1 MSVTSAVNL
10 INDWC
15 MDDALHAE
23 MGGIEMGDIKIILA
37 LMFLG
42 AILSD
47 AGLKSVGEL
56 VIFISI
62 IWSVLLL

>member
-1 MSVTSAVNL
+1 
-10 INDWC
+10 

-56 VIFISI
+56 VIFISMAYGAYCYYRYCEKEDKK
-62 IWSVLLL
+62 